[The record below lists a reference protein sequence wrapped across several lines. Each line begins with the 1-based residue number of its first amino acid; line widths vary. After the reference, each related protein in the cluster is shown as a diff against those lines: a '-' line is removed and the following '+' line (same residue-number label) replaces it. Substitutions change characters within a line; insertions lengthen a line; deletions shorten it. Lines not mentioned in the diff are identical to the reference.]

1 MSWHSNL
8 IPGRR
13 NWHNEK
19 IASHFHKGIK
29 GKNLIP
35 NFLLNFSKY
44 RKSLVE
50 KTIQIFQVFR
60 CQWNPLLYF
69 PVRKNANS
77 GVSNR
82 SSWWLQFWHHDSSFI
97 SFLTISKLM
106 CMLSGNTW
114 HNHHYHEGI
123 SIWQPHHNTDFHI
136 QFSKWDDTGSFVCYC
151 FTW

>member
-1 MSWHSNL
+1 MQVIFTKVLKEKPLFQTFYL
-8 IPGRR
+8 I
-13 NWHNEK
+13 
-19 IASHFHKGIK
+19 F
-29 GKNLIP
+29 P
-35 NFLLNFSKY
+35 NIESPWLRKLFKFSKY
-44 RKSLVE
+44 SGVSG
-50 KTIQIFQVFR
+50 
-60 CQWNPLLYF
+60 NPLLYF
-69 PVRKNANS
+69 PFRKNANS

-82 SSWWLQFWHHDSSFI
+82 SSWWLQFWYHDSSFI

-123 SIWQPHHNTDFHI
+123 SIWQPYHNTDFHI